1 MSDTLKVTAPFDEHL
16 IEEIPMAGEGDLE
29 RALSSAQGLFDSR
42 DSWLPKYHRIE
53 ILEKTAALME
63 DQKED
68 LVKIAAEEGGKPYT
82 DSVVEVN
89 RAIEG
94 VKLAVHHLYSLAGR
108 EIPMG
113 LNKASDHHLAFT
125 TLEPVGPVL
134 SYSAFNHPL
143 NLIVHQVIPPLA
155 VGAPVIIKPALATPR
170 SCLKLVGIL
179 KEAGLPQN
187 WVQVLII
194 SNELAV
200 KAVQDSRVSFF
211 SFIGSSVVGEMLK
224 SKLPPGVGC
233 ALEHGGAAPVILDRD
248 ADWKAGLPGLIKAG
262 FYHAGQV
269 CVSVQRIFAHESI
282 VEEFSQAY
290 TEAAAKLRVGNPLDA
305 GTEVGPLI
313 RPESVDRTEEWVAE
327 ARKAGA
333 AVLTGGKKLSKT
345 TYSPTVL
352 RDPPDGARVSR
363 QEIFGPVVNIYSYKN
378 LEDAIRRANQ
388 LPFAFQASI
397 YTRNIDTALEGAS
410 RLKAAAVFVNQHTAF
425 RVDWMPFGGFQE
437 SGLGFG
443 GIPYSMRDM
452 VREKMIVIKKSANL
466 PKG

>member
-1 MSDTLKVTAPFDEHL
+1 MSEILKVTAPYDEHL
-16 IEEIPMAGEGDLE
+16 IEEISMSSESDLE
-29 RALSSAQGLFDSR
+29 QALGSAQDLFDSR
-42 DSWLPKYHRIE
+42 GSWLPKHQRIK

-68 LVKIAAEEGGKPYT
+68 LVKIAVEEGGKPYT
-82 DSVVEVN
+82 DSVIEVN

-94 VKLAVHHLYSLAGR
+94 VKLAVHHLHSLAGR

-143 NLIVHQVIPPLA
+143 NLIVHQVIPPFA
-155 VGAPVIIKPALATPR
+155 VGAPVIIKPALTTPR
-170 SCLKLVGIL
+170 SCLKLIEIL
-179 KEAGLPQN
+179 KEAGIPRN

-200 KAVQDSRVSFF
+200 KAVQDKRVSFF

-233 ALEHGGAAPVILDRD
+233 ALEHGGAAPVILDKD

-262 FYHAGQV
+262 YYHAGQV

-282 VEEFSQAY
+282 VDEFSKDYADQA
-290 TEAAAKLRVGNPLDA
+290 EKLKVGDPLDA
-305 GTEVGPLI
+305 QTEVGPLI
-313 RPESVDRTEEWVAE
+313 RRDSVDRTEKWVDE
-327 ARKAGA
+327 AKKAGA
-333 AVLTGGKKLSKT
+333 VVLTGGKKLSET

-352 RDPPDGARVSR
+352 RDPPAGTMVSS
-363 QEIFGPVVNIYSYKN
+363 QEIFGPVVNIYSYKKF
-378 LEDAIRRANQ
+378 EDAIQRANE
-388 LPFAFQASI
+388 LPYAFQASI
-397 YTRNIDTALEGAS
+397 YTRDIDRALEGAS

-452 VREKMIVIKKSANL
+452 VREKMIVIKKSI
-466 PKG
+466 PS